1 MGYKVIS
8 VDHKPSLKEEKE
20 RIEETKGMSING
32 EYVEIEVGKDKSIGL
47 NMTRSIGDLVFKRK
61 EAIKV
66 KSDKSA
72 AQETREKLLGVVYE
86 PFVKTYDRSSAN
98 EFLFISCD
106 GIWDKYDSDKC
117 IDLIRDKVS
126 EENVLL
132 EKSGDKQRAATSPQ
146 EEFEDN
152 HNYR

>member
-66 KSDKSA
+66 KSDK
-72 AQETREKLLGVVYE
+72 
-86 PFVKTYDRSSAN
+86 
-98 EFLFISCD
+98 
-106 GIWDKYDSDKC
+106 
-117 IDLIRDKVS
+117 RD
-126 EENVLL
+126 
-132 EKSGDKQRAATSPQ
+132 T
-146 EEFEDN
+146 
-152 HNYR
+152 